1 MQDRTQ
7 TNEIGWSCPET
18 SNSSTP
24 AVSVAVDK
32 RYSRLQFGK
41 IKAIQYYDLILTEF
55 SIVSEAL
62 SSTKYMPHFP
72 AGKKEL
78 HKDT

>member
-1 MQDRTQ
+1 M
-7 TNEIGWSCPET
+7 
-18 SNSSTP
+18 
-24 AVSVAVDK
+24 AVDK
-32 RYSRLQFGK
+32 RYSQLQFGK

-72 AGKKEL
+72 AGKNSCIKT
-78 HKDT
+78 HDITICIMHVSVI